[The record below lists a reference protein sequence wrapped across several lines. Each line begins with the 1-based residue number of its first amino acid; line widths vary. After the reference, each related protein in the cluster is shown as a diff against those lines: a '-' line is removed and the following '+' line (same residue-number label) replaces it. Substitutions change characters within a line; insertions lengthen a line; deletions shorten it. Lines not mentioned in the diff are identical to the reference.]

1 MFNSLTWRASL
12 YGDGVAMVERGG
24 RLEISFDAG
33 AVPPSGGL
41 GAAYTTQC
49 TFGSDF
55 DAQVDFELLTWPA
68 RNGVL
73 VFLSPAFERPGPGRT

>member
-12 YGDGVAMVERGG
+12 HGDGVAMGERGG

-33 AVPPSGGL
+33 AVPPSTGL

-73 VFLSPAFERPGPGRT
+73 VFLSPAFERPGPWTN